1 MPRNPE
7 LESRPYDIAE
17 LVADPEVAQHFLSE
31 VIAGG
36 DVSEIAEAIGV
47 VARGMGMASVAQ
59 QTGLSRETLYR
70 ALSPKGNPTL
80 STLLS
85 VLDALG
91 FRLRGVERVAAT
103 AAE

>member
-1 MPRNPE
+1 MPVDAE
-7 LESRPYDIAE
+7 FVSRPLDIAE
-17 LVADPEVAQHFLSE
+17 LLGDPEVAQHFLTE
-31 VIAGG
+31 VIEGG
-36 DVSEIAEAIGV
+36 DAQEIAEAIGV

-59 QTGLSRETLYR
+59 RTGLSRETLYR
-70 ALSPKGNPTL
+70 ALSQKGNPTL

-91 FRLRGVERVAAT
+91 FKLQGVARVTAT